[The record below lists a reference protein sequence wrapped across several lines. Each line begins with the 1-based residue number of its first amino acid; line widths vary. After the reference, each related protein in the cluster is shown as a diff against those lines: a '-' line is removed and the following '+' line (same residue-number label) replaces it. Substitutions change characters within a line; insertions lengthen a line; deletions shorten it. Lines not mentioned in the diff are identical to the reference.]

1 MNCVPHFI
9 REKAKNFLID
19 IVRQKQQYQMGGERT
34 INIDPSLF
42 TGGKSRSAGSGAGQ
56 GSRSGGHNRTIR
68 RERKSRPKPKG
79 PSATSLRKNL
89 LAKIKE
95 HQQKENSDA
104 KHKESKETAPPHS
117 GNTSYGGLDGNAFE
131 DEFTR
136 SLAYLSAL
144 AKTRETTRADKKKQK
159 ARLKFRNPNNQSTTN
174 QTPVVNTYT
183 AQSTISRPQV
193 QSQPTPSHNSSRI
206 SYNTS
211 TQSTPAFQTSS
222 IIRPATGHN
231 KTMRQ
236 LPERPTGL
244 SSVSSKNVPDISL
257 EMPPELDNTPKV
269 EVQVLPT
276 PGPAVPI
283 KNDPPYG
290 VLKGGT
296 KPTYRSY
303 TKTQRNPSSVTTSQT
318 PQKSTSILSN
328 PNHTSKPV
336 VSATEHI
343 RNETTARLKKPREKK
358 LVIPSNS
365 VKPPTGSSSGSSLA
379 STKPKRRSKT
389 VKRTTSTRHFKLG
402 KDAKRRVISVFI
414 KNNKTRR
421 RVKLEIGQLK
431 RVPIKDVKSYL
442 RKHNLLKVGSS
453 APNDVLRQLYEQSV
467 LSGDVHNLAKDT
479 LIHNFMNDKE

>member
-1 MNCVPHFI
+1 MS
-9 REKAKNFLID
+9 K
-19 IVRQKQQYQMGGERT
+19 ERT
-34 INIDPSLF
+34 ISIDPSLF
-42 TGGKSRSAGSGAGQ
+42 TGGKSKSKSGS
-56 GSRSGGHNRTIR
+56 SNSGGRNKTLRK
-68 RERKSRPKPKG
+68 ERKTRPKPKG

-89 LAKIKE
+89 LAKIKQ
-95 HQQKENSDA
+95 HQQKEHIES
-104 KHKESKETAPPHS
+104 KHKESEKPTPPHS

-159 ARLKFRNPNNQSTTN
+159 TKLKFRNSNKQQQIN
-174 QTPVVNTYT
+174 QTPAVTT
-183 AQSTISRPQV
+183 PTV
-193 QSQPTPSHNSSRI
+193 QSAINTSQPRHQPTSSHSSSRI
-206 SYNTS
+206 SYNAT
-211 TQSTPAFQTSS
+211 TQSTPAVQKSS
-222 IIRPATGHN
+222 VTRPVAGHS
-231 KTMRQ
+231 KTVRQ
-236 LPERPTGL
+236 IPDRPTGL
-244 SSVSSKNVPDISL
+244 SSVSSENVPDISL

-276 PGPAVPI
+276 PGPSMPI

-296 KPTYRSY
+296 KPTYRNY
-303 TKTQRNPSSVTTSQT
+303 TKTQRNPSSVTTTQT
-318 PQKSTSILSN
+318 PRKPISALSN
-328 PNHTSKPV
+328 PNSKSKPV
-336 VSATEHI
+336 ISVTEHI
-343 RNETTARLKKPREKK
+343 RNETNTRLKKPREKK
-358 LVIPSNS
+358 LVIPTDSGS
-365 VKPPTGSSSGSSLA
+365 DSGSKPPVGGTSSSSA
-379 STKPKRRSKT
+379 SAKPRRRSKT

-453 APNDVLRQLYEQSV
+453 APNDVLRQMYEQSV
-467 LSGDVHNLAKDT
+467 LSGDVNNLAKDT

>member
-1 MNCVPHFI
+1 
-9 REKAKNFLID
+9 
-19 IVRQKQQYQMGGERT
+19 MGGERT
-34 INIDPSLF
+34 IRIDPSLF
-42 TGGKSRSAGSGAGQ
+42 TGSKGKSKNSGAG
-56 GSRSGGHNRTIR
+56 SGGHNRTIR
-68 RERKSRPKPKG
+68 KERKARPKPKG
-79 PSATSLRKNL
+79 PSATSLRRNL

-95 HQQKENSDA
+95 HQQKETIEA
-104 KHKESKETAPPHS
+104 KHKESEKPAPPHS

-159 ARLKFRNPNNQSTTN
+159 AKLKFRNSNKQQQVN
-174 QTPVVNTYT
+174 QTSATITPTVQPTINT
-183 AQSTISRPQV
+183 PQG
-193 QSQPTPSHNSSRI
+193 QSQPALAHSSSRI
-206 SYNTS
+206 SYNTT
-211 TQSTPAFQTSS
+211 TQSAPTAQKIPVT
-222 IIRPATGHN
+222 RPVVGHN

-236 LPERPTGL
+236 IPDRPTGL
-244 SSVSSKNVPDISL
+244 SGVSTKVPDISL
-257 EMPPELDNTPKV
+257 EMPPELDVTPKV

-283 KNDPPYG
+283 KSDPPYG

-318 PQKSTSILSN
+318 LQKPVSALSN
-328 PNHTSKPV
+328 PNLNPNTKPII
-336 VSATEHI
+336 SATEHI
-343 RNETTARLKKPREKK
+343 RNETKTRLKQPQEKK

-365 VKPPTGSSSGSSLA
+365 TRAPTGGTLGSSA
-379 STKPKRRSKT
+379 STKPARRSKT

-453 APNDVLRQLYEQSV
+453 APNDVLRQMYEQSV

>member
-1 MNCVPHFI
+1 
-9 REKAKNFLID
+9 
-19 IVRQKQQYQMGGERT
+19 MGGERT
-34 INIDPSLF
+34 ISIDPSLF
-42 TGGKSRSAGSGAGQ
+42 TGGKSKSKGSGSNSGT
-56 GSRSGGHNRTIR
+56 GGHNRTIR
-68 RERKSRPKPKG
+68 KERKTRPKPKG

-95 HQQKENSDA
+95 HQKKESIEA
-104 KHKESKETAPPHS
+104 KHKESEKSVPPHS

-159 ARLKFRNPNNQSTTN
+159 TKLKFRNSNKQQQIN
-174 QTPVVNTYT
+174 QTPATTTPTVQPTINT
-183 AQSTISRPQV
+183 PQG
-193 QSQPTPSHNSSRI
+193 QSQPTSSRGSSRV
-206 SYNTS
+206 SYNTT
-211 TQSTPAFQTSS
+211 TQSAPTAQKSS
-222 IIRPATGHN
+222 LTRPVAGHN

-236 LPERPTGL
+236 IPDRPTGL
-244 SSVSSKNVPDISL
+244 NSVSTKVPDISL
-257 EMPPELDNTPKV
+257 EMPPELDVTPKV

-296 KPTYRSY
+296 KPTYRNY

-318 PQKSTSILSN
+318 LQKPASVLSN
-328 PNHTSKPV
+328 PKPNTKPV

-343 RNETTARLKKPREKK
+343 RNETTARLKKPLEKK

-365 VKPPTGSSSGSSLA
+365 VKPPTGGASSSSLA
-379 STKPKRRSKT
+379 NTKPKRRSKT

-453 APNDVLRQLYEQSV
+453 APNDVLRQMYEQSV